1 MDDRKRRV
9 LRAIIDDYIHTG
21 EPVGSRTVAR
31 TSGLGVSAATIR
43 NEMADLEEMGYLEQ
57 PHTSAGRVPSD
68 KGYRFYV
75 DTLVAD
81 IDRTEVD
88 REAVRQVLAL
98 KAQRLG
104 VVVRQAAHLLSAT
117 TEFLG
122 LASHPADPGERLA
135 ALQFVGLDGNRAVIV
150 LVADNGNVR
159 TKVVHFQHAPQ
170 RQDMEAIGQAL
181 SDRLRGVA
189 LGEFAKGDAQNL
201 AVELGQFRDVLTH
214 VQGLLGEPAE
224 GERVLMDGTTNLLQQ
239 PEFRDVAKARRVLHA
254 LEREELVA
262 DLVGRLPTPDGGLE
276 VSIGHELQVEGM
288 DDCALVTAVYAMPG
302 GVLGRVG
309 VLGPRRMD
317 YGRVMHLVEAVATAI
332 TRNLGGSPPR
342 RSFDQR
348 RAPHS

>member
-31 TSGLGVSAATIR
+31 TPGLGVSAATIR
-43 NEMADLEEMGYLEQ
+43 NEMADLEDMGYLEQ

-81 IDRTEVD
+81 VDRGALD

-98 KAQRLG
+98 KAQRLR
-104 VVVRQAAHLLSAT
+104 VVVRQSAHLLSET

-122 LASHPADPGERLA
+122 IASQPTGPQERLA
-135 ALQFVGLDGNRAVIV
+135 ALQFVPLDGNRLVIV
-150 LVADNGNVR
+150 LVADNGTVR
-159 TKVVHFQHAPQ
+159 NKVVQFQHPPT

-181 SDRLRGVA
+181 SDRLRGSA
-189 LGEFAKGDAQNL
+189 LGEFGKGDAQHL
-201 AVELGQFRDVLTH
+201 ATELGQFRDVLTH
-214 VQGLLGEPAE
+214 VQSLLGEPRE

-254 LEREELVA
+254 LEQEALVA
-262 DLVGRLPTPDGGLE
+262 DLVGRLPAPGGGLE
-276 VSIGHELQVEGM
+276 VAIGHELQVEGM

-317 YGRVMHLVEAVATAI
+317 YGRVMNLVEGVATAI
-332 TRNLGGSPPR
+332 TRTLGGSPPPR
-342 RSFDQR
+342 QAAS
-348 RAPHS
+348 PNPPEP